1 MTDKTIKLGRFKRSF
16 ERGHETG
23 SGVFD
28 TGCADAVYQCV
39 FDGLQIAAPQPVIV
53 VKVGIAERLASGGS
67 RAMALRAVDLE
78 GRTSS
83 GYCLSEKFAVLR
95 QAFDRYPRQLF
106 AHSCA
111 RLIDHAHLFGE
122 FSAAGPA
129 KHAFRRFVDQR
140 PGWIKNDVDHTPD
153 DRQV

>member
-83 GYCLSEKFAVLR
+83 GYCPKSS
-95 QAFDRYPRQLF
+95 LF
-106 AHSCA
+106 SGRRSIGIRASSSRTVA
-111 RLIDHAHLFGE
+111 RA
-122 FSAAGPA
+122 
-129 KHAFRRFVDQR
+129 
-140 PGWIKNDVDHTPD
+140 
-153 DRQV
+153 